1 MSDSLAPP
9 PRTKWRDRL
18 SLLVTLIAGSVLTL
32 LAGSGLQQA
41 EILRIHE
48 RQTAAIQSVTSTL
61 QSELTR
67 TTEAVR
73 NAGLMIEANPQL
85 TREQFNRHMQKVV
98 ENQLSV
104 NLIEWQPIVPAGE
117 LAKFE
122 AAVRMTGLPD
132 FRVVQPDASGQGW
145 EPVHGRSEYVPVLY
159 FWPEQYRTGG
169 LDMSFSPERMASKL
183 QSRTLRLPVASGVF
197 DFIKEDKTQ
206 SGTLAMAISTAVF
219 GSDGTAKGYL
229 AAVVDLTTLFQS
241 ATRLADGAKFD
252 YLVFAS
258 STPEDKP
265 IYAWFGTDSDL
276 KQISADLREV
286 TTGDPSATVK
296 VANQTW
302 RLVLHP
308 RPAFYAEV
316 QDYGSLLAFLG
327 GTGLTLLLML
337 YLYQTQNSRRN
348 IERTESVLRKEV
360 NERQQAEEKVRR
372 IARLYAVLS
381 ACNHAIVH
389 SDSANELFQSVCH
402 ATVTLGGMK
411 MAWIGL
417 VDSATQ
423 TIKPVASFGHGIEY
437 LTDIQMA
444 TDPLSAAGQG
454 PTLTAIREDRPF
466 WCQDYADDPHTAPWH
481 EHGARAGWAA
491 SAAVPLHASG
501 RTVGAFSVYADEVS
515 VFDEEIQ
522 NLLIELT
529 MALGFAI
536 DNFAHQAERQATELN
551 YQTLFREMLDGF
563 ALHEIVCDAEGEPVD
578 YRFLAV
584 NPAFERMTGLKAG
597 DIVGRTV
604 LEVLPGTEKHWIE
617 TFGKVALSGKPV
629 AFENYTAELDKH
641 FKVNAFSPAA
651 GQFVSIIVD
660 ITESKRAALQL
671 AESEARRLAEMS
683 AALEVQRQSSRAALS
698 LMEDALAAQKRAEE
712 SEVEMRKLSLAIE
725 QSPESIAIT
734 KLDGA
739 IEYVNEA
746 FLQVTGYSRD
756 ELIGKNPRILHSG
769 KTPPETYTA
778 MWAALTQGQPWKG
791 EFHNRRKD
799 GSEYIEFAII
809 TPLRQPDGT
818 ISHYVAVKDDI
829 TEKKRVGIE
838 LDQYRYHLEDLVAQ
852 RTVELTAARQQA
864 EAANVAKSAFLA
876 NMSHEIRT
884 PMNAIIGL
892 TSLMQRA
899 GATPEQADR
908 LTRIDNAS
916 RHLLS
921 IINDI
926 LDLSKIEAGKL
937 RLEDSDFN
945 LSAVLDNVASI
956 INPAAQEK
964 GLVVEIDRDA
974 VPAWLR
980 GDMVRLRQALLNF
993 AGNAVKFTE
1002 KGRVL
1007 LSALLLRDDDE
1018 GLLVRFAVADSG
1030 IGITPEA
1037 RQRLFQSFEQADTS
1051 TTRKYGGTGLGLAI
1065 TKQLAQM
1072 MGGEVGVDST
1082 PGVGST
1088 FWFTARLQRG
1098 HGTMPADRVEPR
1110 VEPSVDAET
1119 QLRQQS
1125 PGKCLLLAEDDP
1137 VNREVALELLHGAGL
1152 VVDTAEDGRVA
1163 VAKAMARDYDLIL
1176 MDMQMPVMDGL
1187 EATRAIRKLP
1197 GWASRPILAMTAN
1210 AFDEDRQSCMDAGMD
1225 DFITKPV
1232 EPDALFATLLKWL
1245 PTEQNTARA
1254 DDAIVAPSQRPGHQV
1269 MLPTLLTEFAG
1280 LDTARGL
1287 RILGG
1292 NVVAYVAL
1300 LRKFAINHRDDPQ
1313 CLRSALAAGQ
1323 AEAAGQRLHALK
1335 GAAGSLGATALH
1347 AAALA
1352 LEQALRA
1359 NETTSIPQLLE
1370 SLQSEMQA
1378 FDTVLTQLA
1387 EAATDELPAPD
1398 PERACAVLEQLAGLL
1413 ERDDIA
1419 ATDLF
1424 ERNQPLLLAT
1434 HGPAT
1439 MQLERQVARFD
1450 YPAALA
1456 TVCGLLRQLAENP

>member
-1 MSDSLAPP
+1 MSTPQSGDGVLEASVCLALTELLPVVAVADSIEALLGFTADDYLSGRVSLRQQIHPHDSDIA
-9 PRTKWRDRL
+9 DRL
-18 SLLVTLIAGSVLTL
+18 
-32 LAGSGLQQA
+32 
-41 EILRIHE
+41 
-48 RQTAAIQSVTSTL
+48 
-61 QSELTR
+61 
-67 TTEAVR
+67 
-73 NAGLMIEANPQL
+73 
-85 TREQFNRHMQKVV
+85 
-98 ENQLSV
+98 
-104 NLIEWQPIVPAGE
+104 
-117 LAKFE
+117 
-122 AAVRMTGLPD
+122 
-132 FRVVQPDASGQGW
+132 
-145 EPVHGRSEYVPVLY
+145 
-159 FWPEQYRTGG
+159 
-169 LDMSFSPERMASKL
+169 FSPGDPA
-183 QSRTLRLPVASGVF
+183 ASGVF
-197 DFIKEDKTQ
+197 NIRLRHANGRIRCFRGQYSKEPGPQGLMLNLLLQDAKSLKRTMPDVSTMANFTAMMEITDDYIYFKDRHHVFTGASQ
-206 SGTLAMAISTAVF
+206 TLVSLCDPTDHWTDLLGQTDYDVFPEEYADIYYRLEKQIFSGMPMAHEIQETLTKDGRKGWVDNRKYPIHDAHGEIIGLYGIARDITARKQAERALKE
-219 GSDGTAKGYL
+219 SNDRM
-229 AAVVDLTTLFQS
+229 AAVMENLTEGLIMADDQGQVMYWNPMALSINGFASMDDCRRPLAEFAELFEMRPLDDDRLLPVEEWPMSRVLRGEKLHDWELRLRRLDQGWEKILAYSGWLIQS
-241 ATRLADGAKFD
+241 ADG
-252 YLVFAS
+252 
-258 STPEDKP
+258 E
-265 IYAWFGTDSDL
+265 
-276 KQISADLREV
+276 R
-286 TTGDPSATVK
+286 
-296 VANQTW
+296 
-302 RLVLHP
+302 
-308 RPAFYAEV
+308 
-316 QDYGSLLAFLG
+316 LAFL
-327 GTGLTLLLML
+327 
-337 YLYQTQNSRRN
+337 
-348 IERTESVLRKEV
+348 
-360 NERQQAEEKVRR
+360 
-372 IARLYAVLS
+372 
-381 ACNHAIVH
+381 
-389 SDSANELFQSVCH
+389 
-402 ATVTLGGMK
+402 
-411 MAWIGL
+411 
-417 VDSATQ
+417 
-423 TIKPVASFGHGIEY
+423 
-437 LTDIQMA
+437 
-444 TDPLSAAGQG
+444 
-454 PTLTAIREDRPF
+454 
-466 WCQDYADDPHTAPWH
+466 
-481 EHGARAGWAA
+481 
-491 SAAVPLHASG
+491 
-501 RTVGAFSVYADEVS
+501 
-515 VFDEEIQ
+515 
-522 NLLIELT
+522 
-529 MALGFAI
+529 
-536 DNFAHQAERQATELN
+536 
-551 YQTLFREMLDGF
+551 
-563 ALHEIVCDAEGEPVD
+563 
-578 YRFLAV
+578 
-584 NPAFERMTGLKAG
+584 
-597 DIVGRTV
+597 
-604 LEVLPGTEKHWIE
+604 
-617 TFGKVALSGKPV
+617 
-629 AFENYTAELDKH
+629 
-641 FKVNAFSPAA
+641 
-651 GQFVSIIVD
+651 SIND
-660 ITESKRAALQL
+660 ITESQRAALQL
-671 AESEARRLAEMS
+671 AASESRRRAEMS

-712 SEVEMRKLSLAIE
+712 SEATMRKLSLAIE

-746 FLQVTGYSRD
+746 FVRVTGYSRD

-769 KTPPETYTA
+769 KTPPETYAA
-778 MWAALTQGQPWKG
+778 MWAALTQGHPWKG
-791 EFHNRRKD
+791 EFINRKKD
-799 GSEYIEFAII
+799 GTEYIEFAII

-829 TEKKRVGIE
+829 TKKKRIGVE
-838 LDQYRYHLEDLVAQ
+838 LDQYRNHLEDLVAQ
-852 RTVELTAARQQA
+852 RTVELTAAQQQA
-864 EAANVAKSAFLA
+864 EAANIAKSAFLA

-899 GATPEQADR
+899 GATPEQSDR

-1007 LSALLLRDDDE
+1007 LSALLLKDDDE

-1037 RQRLFQSFEQADTS
+1037 RQRLFQSFEQADAS

-1098 HGTMPADRVEPR
+1098 HGAMPADSVEPR

-1125 PGKCLLLAEDDP
+1125 PGKCLLLAEDNP
-1137 VNREVALELLHGAGL
+1137 INREVALELLHGAGL
-1152 VVDTAEDGRVA
+1152 VVDTAEDGRMA
-1163 VAKAMARDYDLIL
+1163 VSKAMARDYDLIL

-1187 EATRAIRKLP
+1187 DATRAIRKLP

-1210 AFDEDRQSCMDAGMD
+1210 AFDEDRQACMDAGMD

-1245 PTEQNTARA
+1245 PTQQNTART

-1280 LDTARGL
+1280 LDSARGL

-1313 CLRSALAAGQ
+1313 LLRSALAAGQ
-1323 AEAAGQRLHALK
+1323 TEAAGQRLHALK

-1359 NETTSIPQLLE
+1359 NEMTSIPELLE
-1370 SLQSEMQA
+1370 SLQTEMHA

-1398 PERACAVLEQLAGLL
+1398 PEHACGVLEQLAALL

-1424 ERNQPLLLAT
+1424 ERNQPLLLAM
-1434 HGPAT
+1434 HGPTT
-1439 MQLERQVARFD
+1439 MQLERQVATFD

-1456 TVCGLLRQLAENP
+1456 TVRGLLRQLAKNP